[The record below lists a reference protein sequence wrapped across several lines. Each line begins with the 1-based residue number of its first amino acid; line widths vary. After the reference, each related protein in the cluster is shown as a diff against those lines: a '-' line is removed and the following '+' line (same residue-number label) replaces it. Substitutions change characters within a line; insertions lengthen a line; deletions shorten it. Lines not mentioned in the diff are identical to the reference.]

1 MVENETGFRGPSFTS
16 SVLYTVSLD
25 LRIGLSDVS
34 ATRGRSD
41 IEIAKISWKIVRNL
55 IQRLYEKAYMTL
67 NKSFYTFLI
76 HLQQQK
82 RFSKSFLI
90 RSLWFWSFWRFT
102 LPEDFFE
109 GSNKNGASKKSQ
121 VVTHNVVRFTFT
133 KEEFQFSWLNITAI
147 YAAFSELIRLFLN
160 HLK

>member
-1 MVENETGFRGPSFTS
+1 MV
-16 SVLYTVSLD
+16 V
-25 LRIGLSDVS
+25 LSDKS
-34 ATRGRSD
+34 TIFDYEKFQFRSIFIWTEIFPTLENFFTWEYEKRGV
-41 IEIAKISWKIVRNL
+41 ISHCHGWKRNRFQGTIFHLICPFYWLSYQPPEGAVTSKLWNFYKKIVRNL

-102 LPEDFFE
+102 LPEDFLE
-109 GSNKNGASKKSQ
+109 GSNKNGDS
-121 VVTHNVVRFTFT
+121 
-133 KEEFQFSWLNITAI
+133 
-147 YAAFSELIRLFLN
+147 
-160 HLK
+160 

>member
-1 MVENETGFRGPSFTS
+1 MVMLSDKSTIFDYEKFQFRSILIWTEIFPTLENFSTWEYEKRGVISHCHSWKRNRFQWS
-16 SVLYTVSLD
+16 IF
-25 LRIGLSDVS
+25 IGLSVSS
-34 ATRGRSD
+34 ATRGAVTS
-41 IEIAKISWKIVRNL
+41 KLWNFYKKIVRNL

-102 LPEDFFE
+102 LPEDFLKR
-109 GSNKNGASKKSQ
+109 SNKNGAS
-121 VVTHNVVRFTFT
+121 
-133 KEEFQFSWLNITAI
+133 
-147 YAAFSELIRLFLN
+147 
-160 HLK
+160 